1 MQIDV
6 KEGRTASAV
15 QGEINALQ
23 TLISRRNEWLNKEEN
38 RLRTTYSAVAADT
51 EAMRVKIDELKREL
65 DSLL

>member
-6 KEGRTASAV
+6 TTGRTAAAV
-15 QGEINALQ
+15 QGEINALE

-51 EAMRVKIDELKREL
+51 EAMRVKVDELKREL
-65 DSLL
+65 NAL

>member
-6 KEGRTASAV
+6 TTGRTAAAV
-15 QGEINALQ
+15 QGEINALE

-51 EAMRVKIDELKREL
+51 EAMRVKVDELKQEL
-65 DSLL
+65 DAL

>member
-6 KEGRTASAV
+6 TTGRTAAAV
-15 QGEINALQ
+15 QGEINALE

-51 EAMRVKIDELKREL
+51 EAMRVKVDELKREL

>member
-6 KEGRTASAV
+6 TTGRTAAAV
-15 QGEINALQ
+15 QGEINALE

-51 EAMRVKIDELKREL
+51 EAMRVKVDELKREL
-65 DSLL
+65 DAL